1 MDSSLTRA
9 RPRARNSRTE
19 SLLREIERGSLTHLN
34 RLSGP
39 TGWPNDLH
47 DGSLSLRVL
56 FGVLEKEPVPPSDPA
71 VNLSAERPTEAVNRC
86 RLVLAIIGDPVI
98 KALPGNALL
107 LNVFK
112 ENEATL
118 LRWLAFVSHES
129 SWVYQDLHSSYESE
143 TFGPM
148 LAADV
153 LYSISKRTYDRSK
166 ILDISPYFVDLLL
179 YLWNWRDSGGSSL
192 SSAYSRRETCPLT
205 SLFAMA
211 TKAPDAHHTLE
222 EIFSAFSTKHHCHFI
237 QSSARRLNEWISS
250 GDQGA
255 NLQVS
260 HTWPL
265 KIIDITQRFINLPTY
280 VDAYVKR
287 QFPKN
292 TWYASRRLSH
302 ILARPPLGAEELP
315 FPVVVSIRFFP
326 LNASVAPMKLVRG
339 TMPGLLKAGLL
350 NILIDHL
357 ISQPHDTP
365 YPWYAWTGEEDAGH
379 PINVLASLCVDAE
392 LAQKTAAAMEE
403 IGPMRQRRLMMGPWC
418 DEHWVPFR
426 KTFDLF
432 YGMWSNTMRISLC
445 DNMNHSEKVPTV
457 RPTTTECQREDWEAF
472 HRNECAGN
480 HQYRRER
487 EIASSWTSHLERQ
500 FYMKVLRHAVLN
512 VETGLPIEV
521 VDELWPDDDTTPAI
535 EHPHAPLT
543 ASRQAKIERTKDAII
558 QINTL
563 PCPPKTL
570 LLPLEKVLNFS
581 HGGGPT
587 FQDPRY
593 LAMFHELQESMTGTE
608 AAREPGRSRQRI
620 RLAMCIGHRGEYRVY
635 AFGRFVVTKW
645 VGKTKVEALN
655 LFVKVVERSKVADQG
670 AGSLE

>member
-1 MDSSLTRA
+1 
-9 RPRARNSRTE
+9 
-19 SLLREIERGSLTHLN
+19 LN

-47 DGSLSLRVL
+47 DGSLALRVL

-153 LYSISKRTYDRSK
+153 LYSISKRTYDQSK

-222 EIFSAFSTKHHCHFI
+222 EIFSAFSTEHHCHFI

-280 VDAYVKR
+280 VDAYVKS

-292 TWYASRRLSH
+292 TLYASRRLSH

-445 DNMNHSEKVPTV
+445 DNMNVGWATHILSPLQTFLTCGTFLT
-457 RPTTTECQREDWEAF
+457 RSILRRCQRPDQPPPVP
-472 HRNECAGN
+472 HSSLGN
-480 HQYRRER
+480 VPSVGFASTVPQSASAKIGRRSIGMSVR
-487 EIASSWTSHLERQ
+487 EIINIAEVRYFQFSSATC
-500 FYMKVLRHAVLN
+500 VLTEHCNRARDRVVLD
-512 VETGLPIEV
+512 I
-521 VDELWPDDDTTPAI
+521 
-535 EHPHAPLT
+535 
-543 ASRQAKIERTKDAII
+543 
-558 QINTL
+558 
-563 PCPPKTL
+563 PP
-570 LLPLEKVLNFS
+570 
-581 HGGGPT
+581 
-587 FQDPRY
+587 
-593 LAMFHELQESMTGTE
+593 
-608 AAREPGRSRQRI
+608 
-620 RLAMCIGHRGEYRVY
+620 
-635 AFGRFVVTKW
+635 
-645 VGKTKVEALN
+645 
-655 LFVKVVERSKVADQG
+655 
-670 AGSLE
+670 